1 MRERRVF
8 EVAPKEVEKL
18 AVAFEEI
25 PQRELRVPKQV
36 WQYLKNKYGGD
47 FEKKFVEDVF
57 KDVAPVLERLADEFI
72 RLVEGGEVE

>member
-1 MRERRVF
+1 MGRRPNLIRSV
-8 EVAPKEVEKL
+8 PH
-18 AVAFEEI
+18 VAFEEI

-57 KDVAPVLERLADEFI
+57 KDVAPILERLADEFI

>member
-1 MRERRVF
+1 M
-8 EVAPKEVEKL
+8 

-47 FEKKFVEDVF
+47 FEKKFVEDRS
-57 KDVAPVLERLADEFI
+57 KSERFI
-72 RLVEGGEVE
+72 

>member
-1 MRERRVF
+1 M
-8 EVAPKEVEKL
+8 
-18 AVAFEEI
+18 
-25 PQRELRVPKQV
+25 